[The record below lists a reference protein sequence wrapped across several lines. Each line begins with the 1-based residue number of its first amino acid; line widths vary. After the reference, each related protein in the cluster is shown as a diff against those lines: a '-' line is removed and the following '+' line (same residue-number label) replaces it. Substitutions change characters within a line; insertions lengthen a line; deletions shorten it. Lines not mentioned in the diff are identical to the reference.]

1 MSGHSQKSKLIS
13 GVVGGDENE
22 ELASAVDARE
32 VAAGGGVEVLV
43 EEFLQGN
50 VGGGEG

>member
-43 EEFLQGN
+43 EFLQGN